1 MTSSPLTYCILYS
14 QLVVYAFA
22 NCSMMKFYKSNREMT
37 LVKILL
43 TLHGIWNLDFF
54 HYILPPFCVSPNLKF
69 IHVLLLKYISAL
81 YPVLL
86 IALTWLTM
94 EMYSHNFKLC
104 VWFWDKLKCLKI
116 TKQSKITIIDIFATF
131 FLLSYTKLCSTS
143 TLFFWIITIYNAN
156 DNQYHHHAR
165 IDPTIIFFSKEHI
178 LYAVIPALVLLVFG
192 VIPALLLAA
201 YPIRIFRSLLL
212 INCLSGRFKVAL
224 NIFVEKFYSCYRD
237 GLDGGKDMR
246 SFASLHLI
254 IQLLFPLL
262 RAFII
267 SSIVIFFGGCCLL
280 ILLLKPCKKKYMNNI
295 DACILA
301 LIALNFFQI
310 DKIEG
315 NSVYSVVHLWSLIV
329 TVCFPL
335 FITYGSLCPKKFLT
349 KLKAKAN
356 KFYNI
361 IMT

>member
-1 MTSSPLTYCILYS
+1 M
-14 QLVVYAFA
+14 
-22 NCSMMKFYKSNREMT
+22 
-37 LVKILL
+37 
-43 TLHGIWNLDFF
+43 
-54 HYILPPFCVSPNLKF
+54 
-69 IHVLLLKYISAL
+69 
-81 YPVLL
+81 
-86 IALTWLTM
+86 
-94 EMYSHNFKLC
+94 
-104 VWFWDKLKCLKI
+104 
-116 TKQSKITIIDIFATF
+116 
-131 FLLSYTKLCSTS
+131 
-143 TLFFWIITIYNAN
+143 
-156 DNQYHHHAR
+156 
-165 IDPTIIFFSKEHI
+165 
-178 LYAVIPALVLLVFG
+178 LLVFG
-192 VIPALLLAA
+192 VLPALLLAA
-201 YPIRIFRSLLL
+201 YPIRILRSLLL
-212 INCLSGRFKVAL
+212 INRLSGRFKVAL

-310 DKIEG
+310 NKIEG
-315 NSVYSVVHLWSLIV
+315 NSVYSNVHLWSLIV
-329 TVCFPL
+329 TICFPL

-356 KFYNI
+356 KFYNN
-361 IMT
+361 IMTLCNFSNRMQEMYQPQNNEGNLLSNNDYIHYGSN